1 MNKVPVI
8 FEVNPDSK
16 HQNDLAMMCLQ
27 WGGETHHLR
36 EYILKSLIGSYS
48 HISAHTNKTVLNWAG
63 VMLSMEA
70 NNNTSFPC
78 VAPIFRLTRFP
89 GCEGH
94 LGFSLDTRGAS
105 LSAQLSQQQ
114 FSAV

>member
-27 WGGETHHLR
+27 WGGETHLR
-36 EYILKSLIGSYS
+36 EYILKSLIPPYS
-48 HISAHTNKTVLNWAG
+48 HISTHTNKTVLNWAG

-70 NNNTSFPC
+70 NNNNTSFPC
-78 VAPIFRLTRFP
+78 FAPIFKFTRFP
-89 GCEGH
+89 GCEDH

-105 LSAQLSQQQ
+105 LSALLSQQQ

>member
-36 EYILKSLIGSYS
+36 EYILKSLIPPYS
-48 HISAHTNKTVLNWAG
+48 HISTHTNKTVLNWAG

-70 NNNTSFPC
+70 NNNNNNNTSFHVLLLYSC
-78 VAPIFRLTRFP
+78 S
-89 GCEGH
+89 
-94 LGFSLDTRGAS
+94 LGFPDVTAI
-105 LSAQLSQQQ
+105 
-114 FSAV
+114 